1 MKRSGQRTFSG
12 GIHPPQHKSLSS
24 ESQVEILSLP
34 ERVYIPLSQ
43 HTGAIAEPAVSAGDG
58 VRAGEKVGDST
69 AFVSAP
75 VHASV
80 SGKVSAISVHPH
92 PVSGRQKAIVIEREG
107 DEWVELEGHAEY
119 SKLSPGEIREIIR
132 SAGIVGLGGAA
143 FPTVVK
149 VSPPE
154 HVRIDS
160 LIVNGAECE
169 PYLTADYRLMVENAK
184 EIAAGIE
191 ILMHALGVSRSYVAI
206 EDNKPLALREME
218 KAASVDA
225 GIEVVP
231 VRTKY
236 PQGSEKQ
243 LIKAVLN
250 REVPSGGLPMDVGV
264 VVNNVGTAIAV
275 REAVVLGKPLVER
288 VVTVTGPNIRQ
299 PKNLRVRI
307 GTPFKDLIDFCG
319 GTVSELAKLVA
330 GGPLMGIAQY
340 SLETPVIKGT
350 SGIIVFGVEDAGDS
364 REVQCLRCGF
374 CVDTCPMG
382 LMPCDLVT
390 NIEKGHWDEV
400 KRFGLSDCMECGSC
414 AYVCPARRPLVQ
426 LIKYGKAKLAAD

>member
-1 MKRSGQRTFSG
+1 MKTFSG

-24 ESQVEILSLP
+24 ESPVEILPLP

-43 HTGAIAEPAVSAGDG
+43 HTGAIAEPTVPVGDG

-69 AFVSAP
+69 AFVSAT

-92 PVSGRQKAIVIEREG
+92 PVSGKQKAIVIEREG
-107 DEWVELEGHAEY
+107 DEWVEPEGHAEY
-119 SKLSPGEIREIIR
+119 EALSPGEIGRIIR

-143 FPTVVK
+143 FPTAVK
-149 VSPPE
+149 ISPPE

-160 LIVNGAECE
+160 LILNGAECE
-169 PYLTADYRLMVENAK
+169 PYLTADYRLMVENAE
-184 EIAAGIE
+184 EIVAGMN
-191 ILMHALGVSRSYVAI
+191 ILMYALGVSGGYVAI
-206 EDNKPLALREME
+206 EDNKPLALGEME
-218 KAASVDA
+218 RAASVDTR
-225 GIEVVP
+225 IEVVP

-243 LIKAVLN
+243 LIKAVLD

-264 VVNNVGTAIAV
+264 VVNNVGTAAAV

-299 PKNLRVRI
+299 PRNLRVRI

-319 GTVSELAKLVA
+319 GAVRDVVKLIA

-350 SGIIVFGVEDAGDS
+350 SGIIVFGAEDIKDS
-364 REVQCLRCGF
+364 EEVQCLRCGF
-374 CVDTCPMG
+374 CIDTCPMG
-382 LMPCDLVT
+382 LIPCDLVT
-390 NIEKGHWDEV
+390 YIEKEQWDEV
-400 KRFGLSDCMECGSC
+400 KRFGITDCMECGSC
-414 AYVCPARRPLVQ
+414 AYVCPAKRPLVQ